1 MIPYQYNLRS
11 IWVRRVTAI
20 ITVLGVALVTA
31 VLAAALM
38 LAAGVKKS
46 VSVGGQDDVAIIMR
60 AGATGELESGVDEAA
75 VGLVLSQPGLAQ
87 ENGKPIGGG
96 EILVVVAL
104 DKLGA
109 MGFSNVN
116 MRGYSDQ
123 SLKLRPNLKVVE
135 GTLPKPGTDEAMVGR
150 GILGR
155 FKGLTLGDQISVR
168 KNRPLRIVGVFE
180 DGGSG
185 AESEIWAD
193 VNTVRAAFGRQG
205 GVSVV
210 RARLASA
217 GGIEAFRAVI
227 EADKR
232 LGLKVKSEPDFLA
245 AQSEGLS
252 KFLTIMGFIVSLFF
266 SLGAIIG
273 ATITMH
279 AAVAHRTREIGT
291 LRALGFSR
299 SAILLGF
306 LMEALVMTITGGA
319 IGLLAALALSTT
331 KISMMNPATWSELV
345 FALAPSP
352 QAFITAG
359 IFSVGMGLL
368 GGFLPAVR
376 ASRISPLAAL
386 RS

>member
-1 MIPYQYNLRS
+1 
-11 IWVRRVTAI
+11 
-20 ITVLGVALVTA
+20 
-31 VLAAALM
+31 
-38 LAAGVKKS
+38 
-46 VSVGGQDDVAIIMR
+46 
-60 AGATGELESGVDEAA
+60 
-75 VGLVLSQPGLAQ
+75 
-87 ENGKPIGGG
+87 
-96 EILVVVAL
+96 VV
-104 DKLGA
+104 
-109 MGFSNVN
+109 
-116 MRGYSDQ
+116 
-123 SLKLRPNLKVVE
+123 
-135 GTLPKPGTDEAMVGR
+135 
-150 GILGR
+150 
-155 FKGLTLGDQISVR
+155 
-168 KNRPLRIVGVFE
+168 
-180 DGGSG
+180 
-185 AESEIWAD
+185 
-193 VNTVRAAFGRQG
+193 TVRAAFGRQS

-227 EADKR
+227 ESDKR

-299 SAILLGF
+299 YAILMGF
-306 LMEALVMTITGGA
+306 LMEALVMTVTGGA
-319 IGLLAALALSTT
+319 IGLLAALALSST

-345 FALAPSP
+345 FALAPST
-352 QAFITAG
+352 QAFVTAG

>member
-60 AGATGELESGVDEAA
+60 AGATGELESGVDESA

-96 EILVVVAL
+96 EIVVVVAL

-135 GTLPKPGTDEAMVGR
+135 GKLPQPGTDEAMVGR

-193 VNTVRAAFGRQG
+193 VVTVRAAFGRQS

-217 GGIEAFRAVI
+217 GGIDV
-227 EADKR
+227 
-232 LGLKVKSEPDFLA
+232 
-245 AQSEGLS
+245 
-252 KFLTIMGFIVSLFF
+252 
-266 SLGAIIG
+266 
-273 ATITMH
+273 
-279 AAVAHRTREIGT
+279 VALE
-291 LRALGFSR
+291 S
-299 SAILLGF
+299 
-306 LMEALVMTITGGA
+306 GG
-319 IGLLAALALSTT
+319 
-331 KISMMNPATWSELV
+331 
-345 FALAPSP
+345 
-352 QAFITAG
+352 
-359 IFSVGMGLL
+359 
-368 GGFLPAVR
+368 
-376 ASRISPLAAL
+376 
-386 RS
+386 